1 MKLKPSEVLRR
12 AKEIV
17 VARQA
22 STIPAAIYEVIRE
35 TTNRAESLFVE
46 ANEVKEIYKWR
57 VGPKGVS
64 ELVEAFD
71 RAIALAK
78 EEEADA

>member
-1 MKLKPSEVLRR
+1 MKSSEVLRR

-17 VARQA
+17 EARQA
-22 STIPAAIYEVIRE
+22 TTIPEAIYEVIRE
-35 TTNRAESLFVE
+35 ITNRAESLFVE
-46 ANEVKEIYKWR
+46 ANEVKNIYKWR

-71 RAIALAK
+71 RAIALA
-78 EEEADA
+78 EEEEEKHG